1 MANAKIT
8 DWNITLDQLVDQIG
22 EEVRGSMDK
31 YFDFLQKQVS
41 THPLSGTELGEKAK
55 DAARKNIIIA
65 REYAHK
71 MSRAKDLLEMVPIQ
85 TEFMQSLLTSFG
97 EQIKTLGETYTKA
110 ATEVLNAPLKKVA

>member
-8 DWNITLDQLVDQIG
+8 DWNITLDQLVEQIG

-41 THPLSGTELGEKAK
+41 THPFSGTKPVEETK

-71 MSRAKDLLEMVPIQ
+71 MSRAKDLLEHVNTQ
-85 TEFMQSLLTSFG
+85 TEFS
-97 EQIKTLGETYTKA
+97 A
-110 ATEVLNAPLKKVA
+110 VAVYSIARAKSASSALIPRQRQKCSTRR